1 MLENPIFTIGGWI
14 FAGFFFS
21 RCFSLRGMSNSN
33 GLNFTLF
40 TPGGWSPWSCQTP
53 MACCHVF
60 RPFLCCWMP
69 RSIPPSHDQGRWGS
83 RSGVEAS
90 PFHLFVTQKG
100 IREGIKMNQKK
111 RNRLIFSIQ
120 MFNYVTLQ
128 LNTTLGPTIFMLVF
142 FLDMSKSKAF
152 HLWNLHEGI
161 ERWVY
166 EAGAPW
172 GFPHLCQ

>member
-1 MLENPIFTIGGWI
+1 MEEFYP
-14 FAGFFFS
+14 S
-21 RCFSLRGMSNSN
+21 
-33 GLNFTLF
+33 

-83 RSGVEAS
+83 RSGLKLPPSICLLHKKVLGKVS
-90 PFHLFVTQKG
+90 RRW
-100 IREGIKMNQKK
+100 IRKK
-111 RNRLIFSIQ
+111 KQTYFLNSDVQLCNSSIEHHP
-120 MFNYVTLQ
+120 
-128 LNTTLGPTIFMLVF
+128 GPTIFLACF
-142 FLDMSKSKAF
+142 FLDISKSKAF
-152 HLWNLHEGI
+152 HLCNLHEGI
-161 ERWVY
+161 ECWVY